1 MSSAIQRQGDIVAAI
16 MLRDIR
22 TRFGKSRLG
31 YFWAFA
37 EPLAHMAWI
46 SAVSYFL
53 ARKAPYG
60 FSREVFVASG
70 LLPLFVFIRVSTK
83 VTSAVSSL
91 SGLRGLSI
99 GTLDLAL
106 ARAILETLTLIAV
119 MVVVFCVLSIVMGYE
134 EAWPQRL
141 DMLIVSLISFLFL
154 GIGIG
159 FICGVIAR
167 FFPMWKII
175 WSALARVTILLSGVV
190 RIIDYMPPAVREIA
204 YYVPML
210 HGVTLARIGF
220 YGDSYPQLI
229 LDTNYL
235 FGFIV
240 VALFIGLA
248 ADRAFR
254 HRLTR

>member
-1 MSSAIQRQGDIVAAI
+1 MIGAIQRQGDIVAAI

-31 YFWAFA
+31 YVWAFA

-46 SAVSYFL
+46 AAMSYFL

-70 LLPLFVFIRVSTK
+70 LLPLFIFIRVSVK
-83 VTSAVSSL
+83 VTAATSSL

-106 ARAILETLTLIAV
+106 ARAVLETLTLIAV
-119 MVVVFCVLSIVMGYE
+119 MFVVFTVLYVLGHE

-141 DMLIVSLISFLFL
+141 DILIVSLIAFLVL
-154 GIGIG
+154 GVGIG
-159 FICGVIAR
+159 FICGAIVR
-167 FFPMWKII
+167 FFAMWKII
-175 WSALARVTILLSGVV
+175 WSALARVMILLSGVV
-190 RIIDYMPPAVREIA
+190 HIIDYYPPAVREVA
-204 YYVPML
+204 YYVPTL
-210 HGVTLARIGF
+210 HAVTLARIGF
-220 YGDSYPQLI
+220 YGESYPQLI
-229 LDTNYL
+229 LDTQYL
-235 FGFIV
+235 LATSIGC
-240 VALFIGLA
+240 LFIGLA

-254 HRLTR
+254 HRLRR